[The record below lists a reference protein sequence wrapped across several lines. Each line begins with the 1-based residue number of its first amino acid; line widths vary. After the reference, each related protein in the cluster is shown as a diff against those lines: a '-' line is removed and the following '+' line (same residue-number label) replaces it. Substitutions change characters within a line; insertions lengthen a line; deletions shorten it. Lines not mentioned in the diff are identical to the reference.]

1 MNDTPDERTPYEGLG
16 GDRAVRDLV
25 DRFYDLMD
33 LEPAYAEL
41 RRTHGSELTDARD
54 KLYWFLSGW
63 LGGPDHYIER
73 FGHPRLR
80 ARHLPFAI
88 GIQERDQWL
97 ACMNQAMRECEVDE
111 ELRLRLLQAFFK
123 TADWMRNQA
132 RLSRRRPRRGRAF
145 MPAWARVRG
154 RSICCSRAFNGR
166 NTAMARQK
174 DDRQDTGVIDAP
186 MKEPKPPFA
195 KQHQESPGIESE
207 LEPKPRYQAE
217 RYRPAAKLEG
227 LAAVITGG
235 DSGIGRAVAVLFARE
250 GADVAIAYLPEEEA
264 DAMQTKAEV
273 ERAGRRCLLLPG
285 DLRDPGYCD
294 DLIEDAVREFGRL
307 DILVSNAA
315 YQARK
320 SLEEL
325 SDEELAKTFETNFY
339 AYVRLSRAA
348 LRHMLPGASIIATS
362 SETGILG
369 SKQLPDYSA
378 TKGAINAFTK
388 TLSMQ
393 LVEREIRV
401 NAIAPGPVWTPLN
414 PSDSG
419 ADEQKVSTFGSDSP
433 MKRPAQPEELAPAY
447 VFLASN
453 ADSSY
458 ITGIVLEVMG
468 GETTG

>member
-1 MNDTPDERTPYEGLG
+1 M
-16 GDRAVRDLV
+16 
-25 DRFYDLMD
+25 
-33 LEPAYAEL
+33 
-41 RRTHGSELTDARD
+41 ARD
-54 KLYWFLSGW
+54 T
-63 LGGPDHYIER
+63 E
-73 FGHPRLR
+73 
-80 ARHLPFAI
+80 
-88 GIQERDQWL
+88 
-97 ACMNQAMRECEVDE
+97 
-111 ELRLRLLQAFFK
+111 
-123 TADWMRNQA
+123 
-132 RLSRRRPRRGRAF
+132 
-145 MPAWARVRG
+145 
-154 RSICCSRAFNGR
+154 
-166 NTAMARQK
+166 
-174 DDRQDTGVIDAP
+174 QDANVVDAP
-186 MKEPKPPFA
+186 LKEPKPPFA
-195 KQHQESPGIESE
+195 KQHQQAPGLESE
-207 LEPKPRYQAE
+207 LDPKPRYQAE
-217 RYRPAAKLEG
+217 RYKPAGKLEG

-250 GADVAIAYLPEEEA
+250 GADVAIGYLPEEQS
-264 DAMQTKAEV
+264 DALETKGQV
-273 ERAGRRCLLLPG
+273 ERVGRRCLLLPG
-285 DLRDPGYCD
+285 DLRDPAYCD
-294 DLIEDAVREFGRL
+294 DLIEDAVRELGRL

-315 YQARK
+315 HQARK

-325 SDEELAKTFETNFY
+325 TDDELARTFETNFY

-348 LRHMLPGASIIATS
+348 LRHMKAGASIIATS

-369 SKQLPDYSA
+369 SRQLPDYSA

-393 LVEREIRV
+393 LVERRIRV

-419 ADEQKVSTFGSDSP
+419 ADEQKVSTFGADSP